1 MEKSTN
7 DNPSDHNNAT
17 DPKSPITQQELEKM
31 VDSMSDREYN
41 PGKGY
46 NG

>member
-7 DNPSDHNNAT
+7 DNPSDQNT
-17 DPKSPITQQELEKM
+17 GDPKSPLTQQELEKM

-41 PGKGY
+41 PDKGY